1 MYDIMPKKTF
11 RQKRGSKRSS
21 KKRASQRGGGFDE
34 REAIRNRIRFNKLK
48 GEYPRNKRETHLL
61 NNTPADETHLLT
73 NTPADE
79 THADQTPADE
89 THVSNTPAHKH
100 PVILR
105 HQRAMDAIYKKA
117 DIKEQINEL
126 LKKSKS
132 DGFPKM
138 GKEFLSN
145 NRQYLNYDQIFDIE
159 NSIDNNIASKKRV
172 AIFNNQIRNDIKQD
186 EQKYQE
192 RVNAWNH
199 EPYTGH

>member
-1 MYDIMPKKTF
+1 MPKKTF
-11 RQKRGSKRSS
+11 RQKRGSKRAS
-21 KKRASQRGGGFDE
+21 KKRASQRGGGVDE
-34 REAIRNRIRFNKLK
+34 REAIKNRIRFNKLK
-48 GEYPRNKRETHLL
+48 GEYPRNKRDTHADETPAGQTHVS
-61 NNTPADETHLLT
+61 NTPAGQTHVS
-73 NTPADE
+73 N
-79 THADQTPADE
+79 TPADE
-89 THVSNTPAHKH
+89 THVSNTPVDEH
-100 PVILR
+100 PVITR
-105 HQRAMDAIYKKA
+105 HKIAMDAIYKKA

-159 NSIDNNIASKKRV
+159 NPIQNNIASKKRV
-172 AIFNNQIRNDIKQD
+172 AIFNNQIRNDIKRD

-199 EPYTGH
+199 EPYNGR